1 MQGEVANGVNGGVER
16 SETAHVA
23 TTRRGGRGHRGR
35 PSHRGHKGRRA
46 DEATGQKHV
55 KDQAKEWPGS
65 GKAFGPFWD

>member
-23 TTRRGGRGHRGR
+23 TTRRGGRGH
-35 PSHRGHKGRRA
+35 KGRRA

-55 KDQAKEWPGS
+55 KDRAKEWPGS